1 MFWTPKQRVAL
12 SVVIAAIL
20 LLLVIRYSQ
29 NRTYIANPQPP
40 EGLELLDRIDP
51 NTADEST
58 LAALPNIGPAMAR
71 RIVEEREQYRL
82 AHPDHPP
89 YRQISDLDR
98 VKGIGPATIENLRP
112 YLTFPAIGPTTQPA
126 PNL

>member
-12 SVVIAAIL
+12 SVVIAGIL
-20 LLLVIRYSQ
+20 VLLVIRYSQ
-29 NRTYIANPQPP
+29 NRTYIANPQAP

-51 NTADEST
+51 NTADEAT

-71 RIVEEREQYRL
+71 RIIEDRQQYRL

-98 VKGIGPATIENLRP
+98 VKGIGPATLENLKP
-112 YLTFPAIGPTTQPA
+112 YLNFPPTTQPA
-126 PNL
+126 SP